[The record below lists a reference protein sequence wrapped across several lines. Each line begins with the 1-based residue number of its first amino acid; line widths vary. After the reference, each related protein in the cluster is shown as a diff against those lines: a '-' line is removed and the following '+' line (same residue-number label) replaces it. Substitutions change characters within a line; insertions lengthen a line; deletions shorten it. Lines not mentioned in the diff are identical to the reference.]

1 MEMEKVL
8 RITAKFDTFEGAAE
22 AAGSLNAA
30 LGANAVNA
38 MDLLMETDPVA
49 RFEMIRDS
57 ILDAGLS
64 FDSMSYYQ
72 KQFFTQAAGLDSV
85 GDLALMLR
93 GRMDLMSGATD
104 QSAESYEEMAMQAQ
118 QLQTFQE
125 QMQALLAENAP
136 LFMEIAEAATNF
148 LRALQE
154 QENLLPK
161 ILWLYGSLKAAS
173 IGFGLASMFLQAG
186 MMGAAKGF
194 GIFAGIAA
202 IVAFLLFRQTFM
214 SNFVQG
220 IGKLAVAFFGLSTA
234 TKPASIGLRSIA
246 ASAIAA
252 GPGLLMVGGAI
263 ALIGAGIGAAAFG
276 MSMLVDA
283 FVRLFTAVPVEDF
296 LAFAAGTVM
305 LGAGAVLAG
314 VGLL

>member
-1 MEMEKVL
+1 
-8 RITAKFDTFEGAAE
+8 
-22 AAGSLNAA
+22 
-30 LGANAVNA
+30 
-38 MDLLMETDPVA
+38 
-49 RFEMIRDS
+49 
-57 ILDAGLS
+57 
-64 FDSMSYYQ
+64 
-72 KQFFTQAAGLDSV
+72 
-85 GDLALMLR
+85 
-93 GRMDLMSGATD
+93 
-104 QSAESYEEMAMQAQ
+104 
-118 QLQTFQE
+118 
-125 QMQALLAENAP
+125 
-136 LFMEIAEAATNF
+136 MEIAEAATNF

-161 ILWLYGSLKAAS
+161 IIGLYISLKTAS
-173 IGFGLASMFLQAG
+173 IAFALASTFLQAG
-186 MMGAAKGF
+186 MYKVSGGLAAV
-194 GIFAGIAA
+194 AAIAA
-202 IVAFLLFRQTFM
+202 IVGFIFFQQTFM

-305 LGAGAVLAG
+305 LVVTVSTRIVSRCMNCVLSILII
-314 VGLL
+314 V